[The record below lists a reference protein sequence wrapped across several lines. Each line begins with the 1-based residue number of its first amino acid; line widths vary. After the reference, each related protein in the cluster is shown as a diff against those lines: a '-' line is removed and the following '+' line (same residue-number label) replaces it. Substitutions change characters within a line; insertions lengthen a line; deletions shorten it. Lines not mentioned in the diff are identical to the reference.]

1 MDFFLEQPGST
12 RIGPR
17 NGRLLMLDLVVNL
30 LPARLLAFI
39 VGPLPA
45 GDLLLFVQTGRT
57 GLYIRCL
64 LYTSF
69 QRAGDSYLWQTED
82 GAANIN
88 VVVNRNE
95 QHLNVWDVDKAYLS
109 DLESQFVDE
118 IDRQMASM
126 YADSYATVNAIRTSR
141 TTVGDYPAI
150 AVDVEIQ
157 YVIQGNMADT
167 RQYSYTLTSKKYV
180 YTITFTMQNGVT
192 DDSLFQGG
200 MDMIE
205 SFVIRDEV
213 YTQASPSLDLSSVL
227 LAGVVGACI
236 SGGIV
241 LLIVLLNRRH
251 RPVPPS
257 SPPPYPP
264 YPPSTP

>member
-1 MDFFLEQPGST
+1 MTIDS
-12 RIGPR
+12 R
-17 NGRLLMLDLVVNL
+17 
-30 LPARLLAFI
+30 
-39 VGPLPA
+39 
-45 GDLLLFVQTGRT
+45 
-57 GLYIRCL
+57 
-64 LYTSF
+64 F

-264 YPPSTP
+264 LSSIHSLNSKGPTQACRTCVGPFPTYCLFFEKGFISHDPCAA